1 MQQQLPPPQVVD
13 APGATVMVRPPV
25 AVLPM
30 WPEKVSMVIFPS
42 GQGSLGAEAERDRA
56 IALGLDASKANDA
69 SQRVVSGDGRWFT
82 TS

>member
-30 WPEKVSMVIFPS
+30 WPVKVSMVVFPS
-42 GQGSLGAEAERDRA
+42 WKGHRRCGAHRGVGSAVGACARR
-56 IALGLDASKANDA
+56 
-69 SQRVVSGDGRWFT
+69 
-82 TS
+82 